1 MGKLLKCCQP
11 VPQKRSFF
19 PLGKFD
25 SYKVYTSTYILWE
38 TYNTKLFFLNLFA
51 FIQSFFFYFYINK
64 NK

>member
-1 MGKLLKCCQP
+1 M
-11 VPQKRSFF
+11 SFF

-38 TYNTKLFFLNLFA
+38 TYNTKLLFSHFFDFD
-51 FIQSFFFYFYINK
+51 FYINK

>member
-1 MGKLLKCCQP
+1 MLP
-11 VPQKRSFF
+11 AWTFSVPQKRSFF

-38 TYNTKLFFLNLFA
+38 TYNTKLLFSHFFDFD
-51 FIQSFFFYFYINK
+51 FYINK